1 MIEYM
6 IFGFV
11 VFGCGYSCYKIG
23 LKAGA
28 ANAIDVLYQQ
38 KIVAFDQAG
47 NIKPNPFYK
56 DR

>member
-1 MIEYM
+1 MIEY
-6 IFGFV
+6 ILIAILIG
-11 VFGCGYSCYKIG
+11 GASYTSYKIG

-28 ANAIDVLYQQ
+28 ANAIEILHEER
-38 KIVAFDQAG
+38 IVAFDQAG

>member
-1 MIEYM
+1 MIEYV

-23 LKAGA
+23 LKTGA